1 MKTVSRCLILAG
13 ETCEVERMRKTKTR
27 AGFSKLKITW
37 LMLALAGMLAVGSYG
52 WHVYSLFRDW
62 QMNMPQPQL
71 EKLTSDLR
79 LYHTRTGRFPATFTE
94 INELLWRTKPS
105 PDYGS
110 DGRQA
115 RTKNYYYFYT
125 RVNEQ
130 TCAIWALP
138 TGPRRQYASS
148 FFIVLAPEW
157 LRSWKGKAIE
167 DDVINRLPAIP
178 KPDQLAAL
186 MMQEMPSRVFNQQN
200 ERGASR

>member
-1 MKTVSRCLILAG
+1 
-13 ETCEVERMRKTKTR
+13 MRKTKTR

-71 EKLTSDLR
+71 ENLTS
-79 LYHTRTGRFPATFTE
+79 
-94 INELLWRTKPS
+94 
-105 PDYGS
+105 
-110 DGRQA
+110 
-115 RTKNYYYFYT
+115 
-125 RVNEQ
+125 
-130 TCAIWALP
+130 ALP

-167 DDVINRLPAIP
+167 DDVISRLPAIP

>member
-1 MKTVSRCLILAG
+1 MAG

-62 QMNMPQPQL
+62 QMNMPQPQF
-71 EKLTSDLR
+71 EKLTNDLR
-79 LYHTRTGRFPATFTE
+79 LYHTRTGQFPAVFTE
-94 INELLWRTKPS
+94 INELLWHTKPA

-148 FFIVLAPEW
+148 FFIVLTPEW

-200 ERGASR
+200 EKGSSR